1 MTRVWDIV
9 EGVFSTNDCITRPR
23 ISNRR
28 PVPEVSS
35 MRQLAVIASLATA
48 LAAGPTM
55 MISPATRAQGISEVR
70 VVLQRSPITLR
81 RPLARETRE
90 GVDFVRGRSS
100 EKLANSFK
108 AYFKPSTHIDDSSDE
123 GFVFD

>member
-1 MTRVWDIV
+1 MIRVWDIV
-9 EGVFSTNDCITRPR
+9 ESVFSTNDCITRPR
-23 ISNRR
+23 TSNRR

-55 MISPATRAQGISEVR
+55 MISPATRAQGISAVR
-70 VVLQRSPITLR
+70 VVLQRSPIILR
-81 RPLARETRE
+81 RPPAREARE

-100 EKLANSFK
+100 EKLASSFN
-108 AYFKPSTHIDDSSDE
+108 AYFKPSAHIDDSSDE

>member
-1 MTRVWDIV
+1 MIRVWDIV
-9 EGVFSTNDCITRPR
+9 EGVFSTKDCITRPQT
-23 ISNRR
+23 SNRR

-48 LAAGPTM
+48 FAAGPTT
-55 MISPATRAQGISEVR
+55 MISPTTTAQGISAVR
-70 VVLQRSPITLR
+70 VVLQRSPIILR
-81 RPLARETRE
+81 RAPAREARE
-90 GVDFVRGRSS
+90 GVDFVRGCSP